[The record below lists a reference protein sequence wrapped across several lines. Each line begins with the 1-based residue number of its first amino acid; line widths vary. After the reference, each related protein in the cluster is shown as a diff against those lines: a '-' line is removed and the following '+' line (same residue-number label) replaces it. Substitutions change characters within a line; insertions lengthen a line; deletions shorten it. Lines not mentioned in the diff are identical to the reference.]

1 MEPVPGVEARCALA
15 VPMVYIP
22 PPVHPWG
29 EGTSRR
35 CGDVRCLTRTRVA
48 APAVDGIV
56 AVDSIVVAAAAA
68 AALVAVAALVAAALV
83 LVLVAAAATPAPAK
97 PAVAE
102 FAAAAKHQ
110 KTRTHH

>member
-1 MEPVPGVEARCALA
+1 MEAVPGVEARCALA

-48 APAVDGIV
+48 APAVDGIG
-56 AVDSIVVAAAAA
+56 AVDSIVVAAAAAA
-68 AALVAVAALVAAALV
+68 AALVAVAALVAAA

>member
-1 MEPVPGVEARCALA
+1 MEAVPGVEARCALA

-56 AVDSIVVAAAAA
+56 AVDSIVAAAAA